1 LQELDDNVASMKQC
15 INHHGGSEA
24 VEVWL
29 CLNKSIL
36 EPFLYFSFFLLNFS
50 LCSFQQEPFEGEQV
64 SCVGFS
70 ALQRCS
76 FTPSTAQRKVGFSL
90 APVETLKSVSRNS
103 LTSPGEEFWNAA
115 IELADGISAQADKV
129 CGRPEF
135 DAAEDKSSCAVA
147 VCSKTLCRSGRDE
160 LDCQNTVGSND
171 THHMEKL
178 SNKVESLA
186 VNSQHIINSPL
197 PVKQL
202 DFFHEDDIKVSCS
215 KFEAKGSYE
224 ACNAQADHVP
234 LKDSGLLGKENLKD
248 PVDVMKKSANNLH
261 TDSAA
266 MRCQGVFKSTIE
278 GKVHPTQ
285 EGERDSHLIRRD
297 HNQRTHNEN
306 KSLAAYSNNCKTWID
321 SNSKFASEE
330 VEASTPTSSIP
341 LKDHSKLS
349 SWLPPE
355 LCAMYMKKGISELYP
370 WQVRIL
376 FPNYLFNKSLAAS
389 FLSLDHFCLC

>member
-1 LQELDDNVASMKQC
+1 MPEHVNSGTVSL
-15 INHHGGSEA
+15 
-24 VEVWL
+24 
-29 CLNKSIL
+29 
-36 EPFLYFSFFLLNFS
+36 FLPLLNFS
-50 LCSFQQEPFEGEQV
+50 LCPFQQEPIEGEQV
-64 SCVGFS
+64 GCVGFS

-76 FTPSTAQRKVGFSL
+76 LTPSTAQRKVGFSQ

-103 LTSPGEEFWNAA
+103 LTSPGEEFWDAA
-115 IELADGISAQADKV
+115 IELADGISAQAVKV
-129 CGRPEF
+129 RGRSEF

-147 VCSKTLCRSGRDE
+147 LCSKTLRRSGRDE

-171 THHMEKL
+171 THHVEKL

-186 VNSQHIINSPL
+186 LNSQHINNSPL

-202 DFFHEDDIKVSCS
+202 DFFHEDDIKVSGS
-215 KFEAKGSYE
+215 KFEAKCSYE

-234 LKDSGLLGKENLKD
+234 LKDSGLLGKENLID
-248 PVDVMKKSANNLH
+248 PVDVMKKSANTLH
-261 TDSAA
+261 TDSAS
-266 MRCQGVFKSTIE
+266 MRCQGVFKSTVE
-278 GKVHPTQ
+278 GKVHPTL

-297 HNQRTHNEN
+297 LNQPTHNGN
-306 KSLAAYSNNCKTWID
+306 KSVAAYSNNCKTWID
-321 SNSKFASEE
+321 IDSKSKFASQE

-355 LCAMYMKKGISELYP
+355 LCAIYMKKGISELYP
-370 WQVRIL
+370 WQVRIR

-389 FLSLDHFCLC
+389 FVSPDHFLPVLEISAAVQPSVANYCCPL

>member
-1 LQELDDNVASMKQC
+1 
-15 INHHGGSEA
+15 
-24 VEVWL
+24 
-29 CLNKSIL
+29 
-36 EPFLYFSFFLLNFS
+36 LNFS
-50 LCSFQQEPFEGEQV
+50 LFPFHQESVEGEHV

-76 FTPSTAQRKVGFSL
+76 FTPSTAQIKVGFSL

-129 CGRPEF
+129 RGRPEF

-147 VCSKTLCRSGRDE
+147 AFFKTLPRSGRDE

-171 THHMEKL
+171 THHIEKL

-186 VNSQHIINSPL
+186 VNCQHIISSPL

-202 DFFHEDDIKVSCS
+202 DFFHEDDIKVSGS
-215 KFEAKGSYE
+215 KFETKGSYE
-224 ACNAQADHVP
+224 TCNAQADRVP
-234 LKDSGLLGKENLKD
+234 LKGSGRLEKENLMD
-248 PVDVMKKSANNLH
+248 PVDVLKRSAINLH

-266 MRCQGVFKSTIE
+266 MRCQGVFKSTTE

-285 EGERDSHLIRRD
+285 EAERDSNLIRRD
-297 HNQRTHNEN
+297 LNQPTHNEN
-306 KSLAAYSNNCKTWID
+306 KSLAAYSNNRKTWID
-321 SNSKFASEE
+321 SKSKVASQE

-341 LKDHSKLS
+341 LKDHSKIS
-349 SWLPPE
+349 SWLPPD
-355 LCAMYMKKGISELYP
+355 LCAIYMKKGISELYP
-370 WQVRIL
+370 WQVKVL
-376 FPNYLFNKSLAAS
+376 FPNYLFNESLAAS
-389 FLSLDHFCLC
+389 LLSSGHFCLCIFFSSHANYHCPLY